1 MKNLDDNDEG
11 EGDDKDD
18 DDVNND
24 DDDDDD
30 DYVDEGD
37 NEGDDDVD
45 EGDDVFDLL
54 LPSFAFYYVFLVI
67 SATWS
72 IILQTLL

>member
-18 DDVNND
+18 DDVNN
-24 DDDDDD
+24 DDDD

-54 LPSFAFYYVFLVI
+54 VPSFAFYYLFLVI

>member
-18 DDVNND
+18 DDVNN
-24 DDDDDD
+24 DDDD